1 MVLRT
6 HLMIVLARSHAV
18 THFRAALFIA
28 VMTSFTAF
36 FATAVFPVFIAAF
49 AVLHA
54 VHIEE
59 GDFFKVQLA
68 FVLADGLGGSGAGLF
83 FIDEADAF
91 LFGLGLG
98 HIGHG
103 SDLLFV
109 AGDVPLVEI
118 VAAAG
123 TGYDGDDDNGGC
135 DFGVAGGENLMFDG
149 NECILPFFLGH
160 DEFLLSVIASS

>member
-1 MVLRT
+1 M
-6 HLMIVLARSHAV
+6 
-18 THFRAALFIA
+18 
-28 VMTSFTAF
+28 
-36 FATAVFPVFIAAF
+36 
-49 AVLHA
+49 
-54 VHIEE
+54 
-59 GDFFKVQLA
+59 
-68 FVLADGLGGSGAGLF
+68 
-83 FIDEADAF
+83 
-91 LFGLGLG
+91 
-98 HIGHG
+98 
-103 SDLLFV
+103 

>member
-91 LFGLGLG
+91 LFGLGWV
-98 HIGHG
+98 I
-103 SDLLFV
+103 S
-109 AGDVPLVEI
+109 AM
-118 VAAAG
+118 AA
-123 TGYDGDDDNGGC
+123 TC
-135 DFGVAGGENLMFDG
+135 
-149 NECILPFFLGH
+149 
-160 DEFLLSVIASS
+160 SSWRAMCRWWR